1 MFFNKKNLL
10 TSCVVF
16 TIAAMPLMAKTN
28 ANTARIVDFGK
39 CYTDSQYGKREQE
52 NFNQMK
58 NQMEAA
64 IKELSDQMTEASA
77 KLDDEFTRDSLSPE
91 AEKKLQEEMQ
101 TLSSELQRY
110 QQQYYYMLQQAN
122 MKTMNT
128 MADRIKEASGSIA
141 KDKHYSLIVNKDQVF
156 HFTPDL
162 EITGEVIIKLDE
174 LFNTETANMEKVK
187 AELSKKGAAK

>member
-1 MFFNKKNLL
+1 MFFNKRNLL

-16 TIAAMPLMAKTN
+16 TIATMPLMAKQS
-28 ANTARIVDFGK
+28 ADTARIVDFGK

-52 NFNQMK
+52 NFTSMK

-91 AEKKLQEEMQ
+91 AEKKIQEEMQ

-122 MKTMNT
+122 MKTMNI
-128 MADRIKEASGSIA
+128 MADKIKEASGNIA
-141 KDKHYSLIVNKDQVF
+141 KENHYSLIVNKEQVF
-156 HFTPDL
+156 HCTPDL
-162 EITGEVIIKLDE
+162 EITGEVIVKLDE
-174 LFNTETANMEKVK
+174 MFKKETENMEKVK
-187 AELSKKGAAK
+187 TELSKKGAAK

>member
-16 TIAAMPLMAKTN
+16 TIATMPLMAKQS
-28 ANTARIVDFGK
+28 ADTARIVDFGK

-52 NFNQMK
+52 NFTAMK
-58 NQMEAA
+58 SQMEAA

-77 KLDDEFTRDSLSPE
+77 KLEDEFTRDSLSPE

-122 MKTMNT
+122 MKTMNV
-128 MADRIKEASGSIA
+128 MADKIKEASGSIA
-141 KDKHYSLIVNKDQVF
+141 KEKHYSLIVNKEQVF
-156 HFTPDL
+156 HYTPDL
-162 EITGEVIIKLDE
+162 EITDAVIIKLDDM
-174 LFNTETANMEKVK
+174 FKTETENMEKVK
-187 AELSKKGAAK
+187 SELSKKGAAK

>member
-1 MFFNKKNLL
+1 MFFNKRNLL

-16 TIAAMPLMAKTN
+16 TIATMPLMAKQS
-28 ANTARIVDFGK
+28 ADTARIVDFGK

-52 NFNQMK
+52 NFTSMK

-122 MKTMNT
+122 MKTMNI
-128 MADRIKEASGSIA
+128 MADKIKEASGNIA
-141 KDKHYSLIVNKDQVF
+141 KENHYSLIVNKEQVF
-156 HFTPDL
+156 HCTPDL
-162 EITGEVIIKLDE
+162 EITGEVIVKLDE
-174 LFNTETANMEKVK
+174 MFKKETENMEKVK
-187 AELSKKGAAK
+187 TELSKKGAAK